1 MRRLTPALMNLVARW
16 VARFAPSMRRILQLG
31 WYFVT
36 FRFGEIPFRRIAR
49 RMLGIRNVPS
59 WIRGDGR
66 PLALIVD
73 MFYPTP
79 DRDSGSIDAVNLVN
93 ALHRIGYR
101 IVFVAFGG
109 DVSRRAAMESNDVV
123 CVDVNE
129 WRDHF
134 FTTLKPYLHL
144 TILSRVHNGGVFME
158 SIRRACPS
166 AKVIFNTVDL
176 HHLREERTARL
187 TNDHKALDLA
197 AKTKAR
203 ELALV
208 RLADATIV
216 VSYEEHWLLS
226 SLLPDS
232 TVFTVPLA
240 RAVARNVNDFDERKN
255 IAFVGGYFHAPN
267 VDGLRHFLDDI
278 WPLVLKRIPEAEFI
292 AMGASMP
299 EELAK
304 RRDKGLVVRGYVED
318 LASEL
323 STIRVMVA
331 PLRVG
336 AGAKGKVASALAH
349 GVPCV
354 VSPIAAEGMNVHDR
368 QTVLLA
374 HSPSEFAERIE
385 ELYRDAD
392 LWRSISQAGLR
403 LMSGPHSLEANDIR
417 IANILASIGAPVPN
431 KTLLTAHPADATSVK

>member
-1 MRRLTPALMNLVARW
+1 MNLVARPLT
-16 VARFAPSMRRILQLG
+16 RFAPSMRRILQFG
-31 WYFVT
+31 CYVVT
-36 FRFGEIPFRRIAR
+36 LRFDEIPFRRIAR
-49 RMLGIRNVPS
+49 RILGGQHVPS
-59 WIRGDGR
+59 WAREDGR

-73 MFYPTP
+73 MAFPAP

-93 ALHRIGYR
+93 ALHRIGYQ
-101 IVFVAFGG
+101 IIFAAFDG
-109 DVSRRAAMESNDVV
+109 DASCRAALENSGVV
-123 CVDVNE
+123 CVDVSG
-129 WRDHF
+129 RQDRLF
-134 FTTLKPYLHL
+134 AALKPHLHL
-144 TILSRVHNGGVFME
+144 AILSRVHSGGVFME

-176 HHLREERTARL
+176 HHLREERTAGL
-187 TNDHKALDLA
+187 ANDRRGLALA
-197 AKTKAR
+197 ARTKAR

-216 VSYEEHWLLS
+216 VSYEEHRLLNG
-226 SLLPDS
+226 LLPGCA
-232 TVFTVPLA
+232 VFTLPLA
-240 RAVARNVNDFDERKN
+240 RAVAPDVNGFDGRKN
-255 IAFVGGYFHAPN
+255 VAFIGGYLHPAN
-267 VDGLRHFLDDI
+267 VDGLRYFLDDI
-278 WPLVLKRIPEAEFI
+278 WPLVRKRIPEAEFI
-292 AMGASMP
+292 AMGPSMP

-304 RRDKGLVVRGYVED
+304 RQDKGFVVRGYVED

-323 STIRVMVA
+323 SAIRVMVA
-331 PLRVG
+331 PLRAG

-368 QTVLLA
+368 QTVLVA

-385 ELYRDAD
+385 ELYRDAE

-403 LMSGPHSLEANDIR
+403 LMSGPHSIEANDIR

-431 KTLLTAHPADATSVK
+431 KTMLAAQRADSISVK